1 MKKTSEKVSMVEY
14 CDTVAR
20 LAFLLPVFSRARS
33 CAPSV
38 IFFDELDSIAPNRGR
53 SGDSGGVMDR
63 VVSQLLAELDGLH
76 KAKDV
81 FIIGATN
88 RPDLIDPALL
98 RPGRFDRLVYL
109 GVNNDEVAQEKI
121 LRAIT
126 RKFNLA
132 SDVDLTVIAKSC
144 PANLTG
150 ADLYSLCSDAMLIAL
165 RRQIGLLEASK
176 SAIQCARVFV
186 SAPKCRDTV
195 LEASTWMYV
204 VKSMR
209 GEATRGPAGCML

>member
-1 MKKTSEKVSMVEY
+1 MYKIII
-14 CDTVAR
+14 
-20 LAFLLPVFSRARS
+20 VFGRARS

-38 IFFDELDSIAPNRGR
+38 IFFDELDSIAPNRGH

-109 GVNNDEVAQEKI
+109 GVNEDQAAKEKI
-121 LRAIT
+121 LQALT
-126 RKFNLA
+126 RKFQL
-132 SDVDLTVIAKSC
+132 SSGVDLIAIAKSC

-150 ADLYSLCSDAMLIAL
+150 ADLYSLCSDAMLTAL
-165 RRQIGLLEASK
+165 RRQIDLLEMGKWHLLLK
-176 SAIQCARVFV
+176 SLPIDFCGYRPEF
-186 SAPKCRDTV
+186 
-195 LEASTWMYV
+195 
-204 VKSMR
+204 
-209 GEATRGPAGCML
+209 G

>member
-1 MKKTSEKVSMVEY
+1 M
-14 CDTVAR
+14 CI
-20 LAFLLPVFSRARS
+20 VFGRARR

-109 GVNNDEVAQEKI
+109 GVNEDEAAKETI
-121 LRAIT
+121 LQAIT
-126 RKFNLA
+126 HKFSL
-132 SDVDLTVIAKSC
+132 SPDVDLSAVAKNC

-150 ADLYSLCSDAMLIAL
+150 ADLYSLCSDAMLTAL
-165 RRQIGLLEASK
+165 RRQIDLLEAGIIITHLIFSH
-176 SAIQCARVFV
+176 
-186 SAPKCRDTV
+186 
-195 LEASTWMYV
+195 L
-204 VKSMR
+204 
-209 GEATRGPAGCML
+209 

>member
-1 MKKTSEKVSMVEY
+1 MKGPELITMYVGQSEENIREGMV
-14 CDTVAR
+14 VAFWAR
-20 LAFLLPVFSRARS
+20 LEPSIFSFSVFGRARS

-38 IFFDELDSIAPNRGR
+38 IFFDELDSIAPNRGK

-109 GVNNDEVAQEKI
+109 DVSNDETAKEKI
-121 LRAIT
+121 LLALT
-126 RKFNLA
+126 RKFHL
-132 SDVDLTVIAKSC
+132 SDKVDLSAIAKHC

-150 ADLYSLCSDAMLIAL
+150 ADLYSLCSDAMLGAL
-165 RRQIGLLEASK
+165 RRHIGFLETGITK
-176 SAIQCARVFV
+176 
-186 SAPKCRDTV
+186 
-195 LEASTWMYV
+195 
-204 VKSMR
+204 
-209 GEATRGPAGCML
+209 

>member
-1 MKKTSEKVSMVEY
+1 
-14 CDTVAR
+14 
-20 LAFLLPVFSRARS
+20 
-33 CAPSV
+33 
-38 IFFDELDSIAPNRGR
+38 
-53 SGDSGGVMDR
+53 MDR

-109 GVNNDEVAQEKI
+109 GVNNDQAAKEKI

-126 RKFNLA
+126 RKFQLA
-132 SDVDLTVIAKSC
+132 PDVDLTTVAKNC

-165 RRQIGLLEASK
+165 RRQIDMLEASK
-176 SAIQCARVFV
+176 S
-186 SAPKCRDTV
+186 V
-195 LEASTWMYV
+195 LNDQSDVYCYHTHTQIRLWMR
-204 VKSMR
+204 SGIENWR
-209 GEATRGPAGCML
+209 